1 MIAARPPHQRGFTL
15 LELLIAIAIFALL
28 AMGTYRMLQSVLQS
42 DESTRRHER
51 QLRELTRAMAALD
64 RDLLQVI
71 PRTVRDTYGE
81 PRGALLGGD
90 SLNLEQAALELTRS
104 GWRNPLGA
112 PRAQLQRVR
121 WQLRGDVLQR
131 LYWPV
136 LDQAVDTAV
145 QEQQVLKG
153 VSDLRVRFLD
163 IEGNWQPQW
172 PPARGDLTE
181 EQLLRLQPQAVE
193 LTLTHQHYGELRRLY
208 RLPDSPPQQ
217 DAGGPVVD
225 SDGNT
230 ANDAEGADGNGDTST
245 GEQP

>member
-1 MIAARPPHQRGFTL
+1 M
-15 LELLIAIAIFALL
+15 
-28 AMGTYRMLQSVLQS
+28 
-42 DESTRRHER
+42 
-51 QLRELTRAMAALD
+51 
-64 RDLLQVI
+64 
-71 PRTVRDTYGE
+71 
-81 PRGALLGGD
+81 
-90 SLNLEQAALELTRS
+90 
-104 GWRNPLGA
+104 
-112 PRAQLQRVR
+112 
-121 WQLRGDVLQR
+121 
-131 LYWPV
+131 
-136 LDQAVDTAV
+136 
-145 QEQQVLKG
+145 
-153 VSDLRVRFLD
+153 RFLD

-230 ANDAEGADGNGDTST
+230 ANDAEGADGNGDSST

>member
-1 MIAARPPHQRGFTL
+1 MRQRGFTL
-15 LELLIAIAIFALL
+15 LEVLIAIAIFALL

-181 EQLLRLQPQAVE
+181 
-193 LTLTHQHYGELRRLY
+193 
-208 RLPDSPPQQ
+208 
-217 DAGGPVVD
+217 
-225 SDGNT
+225 
-230 ANDAEGADGNGDTST
+230 
-245 GEQP
+245 